1 MDLNQS
7 QSVSILY
14 DLVMTMAG
22 ETRPRALATVMLQQL
37 LAHTG
42 CACGALLL
50 DTQVADLR
58 TTDGAAQV
66 YVTIGNRSLRAL
78 EGQAAP
84 WPPQA
89 LQCYYI
95 QVAQGWFSGGAKY
108 THALNLILPEVGHV
122 LLFSTQPLDGIVRQ
136 ARALFPP
143 ILAKFARNLRLCLD
157 NERQQAALRD
167 AKDAAEAANR
177 AKSVFLANMS
187 HEIRTPM
194 NAIIGWTHLLRQA
207 GPTPEQ
213 ADRLG
218 KIHVA
223 AHHLLGLINDILDL
237 ATIEAG
243 TLELVQTP
251 FSLETILDPVRSMI
265 ADQAQ
270 TKGLTLTVDSDG
282 VPRWLRGD
290 PTRLR
295 QTLLNYVR
303 NAVKFTERGS
313 IAVSVRLLE
322 DHGDELLV
330 RFEVRDTGI
339 GIAAEQLPK
348 LFTAFEQV
356 DPSSTRRHGG
366 AGLGLAI
373 SRRLARLMGG
383 DAGVSSEPG
392 VGSTFWFT
400 ARLQRGHDTPS
411 VKPSAR
417 ARDAEAELWR
427 LHAGARLL
435 LAEDNAINREIT
447 LKLLDRVG
455 LVLDTAQ
462 DGREAVEKARVGD
475 YALVLMDL
483 QMPVMDGLAAT
494 RAIRQLPG
502 AAALPP
508 ILAIT
513 ANAYAVDRQRCLD
526 AGMDDFLTKPLE
538 PDAFYATL
546 LRWLPTP
553 AEAPPPAPVAVDN
566 PLTRKTLAQLEAF
579 LAEDD
584 ARASQVWCEAAP
596 AITATLGATAVEL
609 GKAIERF
616 EYDKALRILRAA
628 LAAAA
633 AADAATRT

>member
-1 MDLNQS
+1 MDLNQN

-14 DLVMTMAG
+14 DLAMTMAG
-22 ETRPRALATVMLQQL
+22 ETRPRSLAMVMLQQF

-50 DTQVADLR
+50 NAQIAEFQTAK
-58 TTDGAAQV
+58 GAAQV
-66 YVTIGNRSLRAL
+66 YATVGNRSLRAL
-78 EGQAAP
+78 EGQVAP
-84 WPPQA
+84 WQPQELYGYNVQSA
-89 LQCYYI
+89 P
-95 QVAQGWFSGGAKY
+95 GWFPGGSKY

-122 LLFSTQPLDGIVRQ
+122 LLFSTQPLDRAARQ

-143 ILAKFARNLRLCLD
+143 VLAKFARNLRLCLD
-157 NERQQAALRD
+157 NERQQTALRD

-194 NAIIGWTHLLRQA
+194 NAIIGLTHLLQRA

-218 KIHVA
+218 KIDAA
-223 AHHLLGLINDILDL
+223 AHHLLSLINSILDL

-243 TLELVQTP
+243 TLELEQTSFP
-251 FSLETILDPVRSMI
+251 LEVILDPVRSMI

-270 TKGLTLTVDSDG
+270 AKGLTLTVDSDG

-295 QTLLNYVR
+295 QALFNYAR
-303 NAVKFTERGS
+303 NAVKFTEQGS
-313 IAVSVRLLE
+313 IAVCARLLE
-322 DHGDELLV
+322 EHGDELLV

-348 LFTAFEQV
+348 LFAAFEQV
-356 DPSSTRRHGG
+356 DPSSTRRYGG

-383 DAGVSSEPG
+383 DAGVDSEPG

-400 ARLQRGHDTPS
+400 ARLQRSHDFPPAKLP
-411 VKPSAR
+411 VR
-417 ARDAEAELWR
+417 AGEIEAELR
-427 LHAGARLL
+427 RRHAGARLL
-435 LAEDNAINREIT
+435 LAEDNAINREIM

-455 LVLDTAQ
+455 LALDMAE
-462 DGREAVEKARVGD
+462 DGREAVEKARAGH

-483 QMPVMDGLAAT
+483 QMPVMDGLAAA

-502 AAALPP
+502 AAALP

-513 ANAYAVDRQRCLD
+513 ANVCDADRQRCLD
-526 AGMDDFLTKPLE
+526 AGMNDFLTKPVE
-538 PDAFYATL
+538 PALFYAAL
-546 LRWLPTP
+546 LRWLSTP
-553 AEAPPPAPVAVDN
+553 AVTAPAAVDN
-566 PLTRKTLAQLEAF
+566 PPVRELLTRLEAL
-579 LAEDD
+579 LAKDD
-584 ARASQVWCEAAP
+584 TRASQVWREAAP
-596 AITATLGATAVEL
+596 AITMTLGTVAAEI

-616 EYDKALRILRAA
+616 EYDEALGILRTA
-628 LAAAA
+628 LPSSA
-633 AADAATRT
+633 AADVATWT